1 MKLVTFIRP
10 GAAAPEVGLLRED
23 GVRPVSD
30 WGLPYTGMSEL
41 IDRISAEERRRLN
54 EEPGGEPLP
63 LESLRLLSPIPEPK
77 QDVICLGLNYSDH
90 AREASGFSDA
100 FALDKS
106 APVFFSKR
114 VNYAPGDGEGVSA
127 HADVTEQLDYEV
139 ELAVIIGRDAKN
151 VTPETVQDYIFG
163 YTVLND
169 MTAREIQTR
178 HKQWYFGKSL
188 DGLNPMGPCIV
199 TADEIPY
206 PPALRIRSSVN
217 GEPRQDA
224 CTDMLLHDITEIL
237 CTLTRGMT
245 LKAGTIIATGTPK
258 GVAMGME
265 KPQFLKAGDLVC
277 CEIEGIGT
285 LRTPIL

>member
-1 MKLVTFIRP
+1 MKFVTFLRP
-10 GAAAPEVGLLRED
+10 GAGAPEVGVLRPE
-23 GVRPVSD
+23 GVNPVSA
-30 WGLPYTGMSEL
+30 WGLNYATMNEL
-41 IDRISAEERRRLN
+41 IDNISDTERRALAK
-54 EEPGGEPLP
+54 EPDSEALP
-63 LESLRLLSPIPEPK
+63 AESVRLLAPIPEPK

-90 AREASGFSDA
+90 AREASGFDHA
-100 FALDKS
+100 FAIDKS
-106 APVFFSKR
+106 EPVFFSKR

-127 HADVTEQLDYEV
+127 LSEVTQQLDYEV
-139 ELAVIIGRDAKN
+139 ELAVVIGREAKN

-188 DGLNPMGPCIV
+188 DGLCPMGPCIV
-199 TADEIPY
+199 TSDEIPY
-206 PPALRIRSSVN
+206 PPALPIRSTVN
-217 GEPRQDA
+217 GQLRQSGN
-224 CTDMLLHDITEIL
+224 TDMLLHDITEIL

-245 LKAGTIIATGTPK
+245 LKAGAIIATGTPK

-265 KPQFLKAGDLVC
+265 TPVFLKKGDLVC
-277 CEIEGIGT
+277 CEIEGIGA